1 MAALRTGKYLEDI
14 GHGVRVYYSTA
25 LKAKEAYELIEE
37 RKEMLS
43 DTIVKRSFQGSL
55 VSRLIVN
62 SDGTISVSRCD
73 IWHPEQIATFKK
85 RGVVEINGEEV
96 EVFGQSNLSEQR
108 TMQEVKDNL
117 EKIEDKARTLL
128 NSCNGAVT
136 RLKVYNSGKIEVHT
150 DWVGYWYTAV
160 YEDEAEGYDD

>member
-55 VSRLIVN
+55 VSRLIVHA
-62 SDGTISVSRCD
+62 DGTFSVSRCD
-73 IWHPEQIATFKK
+73 IWYPEKIATFKK
-85 RGVVEINGEEV
+85 RGTVQINGEEV
-96 EVFGQSNLSEQR
+96 EVFGQSNLSELR
-108 TMQEVKDNL
+108 TLAEAQDNM
-117 EKIEDKARTLL
+117 EKIEDKARDLL
-128 NSCNGAVT
+128 NNCNGAVT
-136 RLKVYNSGKIEVHT
+136 RLKVYSTGRIEVHT

-160 YEDEAEGYDD
+160 HEDEAEGYDD